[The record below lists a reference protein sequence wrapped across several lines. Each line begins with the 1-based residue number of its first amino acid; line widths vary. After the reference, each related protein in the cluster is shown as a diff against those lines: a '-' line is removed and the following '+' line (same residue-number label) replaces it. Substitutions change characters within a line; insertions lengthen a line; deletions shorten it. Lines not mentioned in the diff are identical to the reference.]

1 MLPDNFSIGIENHE
15 TGAASSLVQTS
26 DVCHIV
32 KTTKDLSKYS
42 RIGSSPYMFTSKLN
56 PQQRE
61 QALASLASEE
71 FDILIIG
78 GGVNGVGA
86 ALDAVTRGLKVALV
100 EAHDFAAGTSS
111 RSSKLIH
118 GGLRYLEQYDFKL
131 VREALHE
138 RELMV
143 STQCPHL
150 VKPVSFLYPLTEK
163 VKERTYVGAGL
174 ALYDALRG
182 FKRALPSHKHL
193 TGKTIASIS
202 PSLRQD
208 IITGAIRY
216 FDAQVDDA
224 RHTMMIARTAARHGA
239 VMATGVRVDDLTRS
253 GKKVTGV
260 VAIDQATNK
269 KFTIAA
275 KATIMCAGVWSDE
288 LHEKFGLTAGYSVAM
303 SKGVHIVVP
312 GDAIQSKDGI
322 ILKTPVS
329 VLFLIP
335 WGDKWI
341 VGTTDTPYEGDRSK
355 PLATQEDV
363 QYILDQANRVLEPK
377 LKAEDII
384 GVFAGLR
391 PLVANKTG
399 SATTKLSREHTVD
412 RPAPGFVSMAGGKY
426 TTYRVMAKDA
436 VDLAVLDLRRLVSD
450 SVTDKLPLIG
460 ADGYFALKQQVSK
473 IAEDTQMSEAT
484 ITHLLDRYGS
494 LIEEIL
500 ELIAED
506 SSLAERIIPE
516 LPYLKAEILHAATHE
531 GALSVEDVL
540 LRRTRISFEAVDGG
554 ADAAKEVA
562 KIIGEPLGWG
572 AKERNASVSAFL
584 EVIEREEEALVELVN
599 S

>member
-1 MLPDNFSIGIENHE
+1 
-15 TGAASSLVQTS
+15 
-26 DVCHIV
+26 
-32 KTTKDLSKYS
+32 
-42 RIGSSPYMFTSKLN
+42 MFKSQLN
-56 PQQRE
+56 PAQRDS
-61 QALASLASEE
+61 ALKSLASEE
-71 FDILIIG
+71 FDVLVIG
-78 GGVNGVGA
+78 GGVNGVGV

-100 EAHDFAAGTSS
+100 EAQDLAAGTSS

-182 FKRALPSHKHL
+182 FKRALPSHRHL
-193 TGKTIASIS
+193 TGKTIATIS

-208 IITGAIRY
+208 IINGAIRY

-239 VMATGVRVDDLTRS
+239 VIATQIRVDDLIHS
-253 GKKVTGV
+253 GKKIIGAT
-260 VAIDQATNK
+260 ATDLITNK
-269 KFTIAA
+269 KISISA
-275 KATIMCAGVWSDE
+275 KSTIMCAGVWSDE
-288 LHEKFGLTAGYSVAM
+288 LHQKFGLTPGYSVAM

-312 GDAIQSKDGI
+312 KDAIKSKDGI

-341 VGTTDTPYEGDRSK
+341 VGTTDTPYEEDRAQ
-355 PLATQEDV
+355 PLATAEDV
-363 QYILDQANRVLEPK
+363 QYILDQANRVLEPQ
-377 LKAEDII
+377 LKSEDII

-391 PLVANKTG
+391 PLVANNSEST
-399 SATTKLSREHTVD
+399 TTKLSREHTVD
-412 RPAPGFVSMAGGKY
+412 RPAPGFVSLAGGKY

-450 SVTDKLPLIG
+450 SVTEKLPLIG
-460 ADGYFALKQQVSK
+460 ADGYHALTQQVAK
-473 IAEDTQMSEAT
+473 IATESGLTEST
-484 ITHLLDRYGS
+484 VTHLLDRYGS
-494 LIEEIL
+494 LISEIL
-500 ELIAED
+500 DIIEEEPQY
-506 SSLAERIIPE
+506 AERLIPD
-516 LPYLKAEILHAATHE
+516 LPYLKAEILHAAMYE
-531 GALSVEDVL
+531 GALSVADVL
-540 LRRTRISFEAVDGG
+540 MRRTRISFESSDSGLSV
-554 ADAAKEVA
+554 ADEVA
-562 KIIGEPLGWG
+562 QIIAPTLGWSRTD
-572 AKERNASVSAFL
+572 AKKSVSQFT
-584 EVIEREEEALVELVN
+584 EIVSKEEAALRALIN